1 MREKAT
7 LEEEA
12 SNLRHQTE
20 EGGRIAT
27 ELHQRLQSQGSL
39 IASLQDQ
46 VQALQDALQQA
57 NNELGLQG
65 KQSDDMKWVFSFSLV
80 ARKVVGKVVGDVGVK
95 GGS

>member
-65 KQSDDMKWVFSFSLV
+65 KQSDDMKWVFFFVCCLED
-80 ARKVVGKVVGDVGVK
+80 KGVK
-95 GGS
+95 L